1 MKILLLLVVTAVL
14 TKESLAQGV
23 PSERYNLS
31 DEEIIP
37 VAAPSLV
44 QPLTSDGLPQTT
56 NTQSSPLPVP
66 QEKECP
72 EICTFE
78 YLPVCGSNGVTYS
91 NECSF
96 TQAACND
103 PTLTLLH
110 VGACVTSLEPLP
122 PIPTQGG
129 GEGGRSPCKK
139 LCIRIFA
146 PVCGTDGKIYSN
158 ECVLNSFSCMS
169 QEKGGAAIRSTSTL
183 SACESQLLDHP
194 DVDSIV
200 EGSVATDVGS
210 SGPSVH
216 AVEVPVDIVDSPPI
230 VPSSSCPTL
239 CPKIIIP
246 VCGSDGVTHSNP
258 CVLQYA
264 NCRSVEAGGSGVSL
278 VHNAPCDDLTTALPP
293 PTTPMTDTT
302 DLRGASG
309 SSTCTNNCPKQ
320 LLPICGSDG
329 KTYRNKC
336 ELKYADCLGKQHGG
350 GGVSKQH
357 RGPCISGRVGNP
369 QQEVTDRTAVVQGG
383 TESGPVAAGE
393 PVDPAGSIGQTPVV
407 NAPVGTVDSP
417 PVVAGSSCRPECTKI
432 YLPVCGSDGVTYNN
446 MCLLEYAGCTSLEA
460 GGSGVT
466 LVQNSS
472 CEHASVPVIEIPV
485 STATVN
491 SPPVTEAPIDPIAE
505 IPVDTIA
512 EVPVDTIAEV
522 PVDTIA
528 EVPVDTIA
536 EVPVDTIAEVPV
548 DTIAEVPV
556 DTIAEVPVDT
566 IAEIPV
572 DTIAEVPV
580 DTIAEVPVDTV
591 APPPVAPASSCP
603 LLCIRIFI
611 PVCGSDGVSY
621 ENPCLLELA
630 DCKSREAGGSGVTV
644 VQEGPCGQSA
654 IEEAAPITPQVIPL
668 AKTSPCPTNC
678 TRVLAPV
685 CGSDG
690 VTYSN
695 ICLLKVRD
703 CLDQEAG
710 GSGVQVVS
718 ASSCD
723 PKAEE
728 KKKRDTIKA
737 SSCRQD
743 CKEIYDPVCGNDGK
757 TYDNECL
764 LDMAN
769 CRKWEAKEPGVYI
782 VDDGICGQ
790 PEAREI
796 DSLRPAAQQISV
808 QSVSTPVQS
817 LSAPVQSLPAPVQ
830 SPLLTSLGVST
841 RSSSTSSCSEICT
854 LEYDPIC
861 GSDNLTYN
869 SQCHLK
875 SANCRKRSLGGVG
888 VTMAFQGPCVAA
900 LPQGPVCNQLCDKS
914 LKYVCGSD
922 GETYNNPC
930 LLAHANCLNPFAS
943 ITVASEGRC
952 GSPVA
957 LSDTSNSTEEESSL
971 DEEERLE
978 APQGDYLP
986 PL

>member
-278 VHNAPCDDLTTALPP
+278 VHNAPC
-293 PTTPMTDTT
+293 
-302 DLRGASG
+302 
-309 SSTCTNNCPKQ
+309 
-320 LLPICGSDG
+320 
-329 KTYRNKC
+329 
-336 ELKYADCLGKQHGG
+336 
-350 GGVSKQH
+350 
-357 RGPCISGRVGNP
+357 GRVGNP

>member
-278 VHNAPCDDLTTALPP
+278 VHNAPC
-293 PTTPMTDTT
+293 
-302 DLRGASG
+302 
-309 SSTCTNNCPKQ
+309 
-320 LLPICGSDG
+320 
-329 KTYRNKC
+329 
-336 ELKYADCLGKQHGG
+336 
-350 GGVSKQH
+350 
-357 RGPCISGRVGNP
+357 
-369 QQEVTDRTAVVQGG
+369 GG

>member
-1 MKILLLLVVTAVL
+1 
-14 TKESLAQGV
+14 
-23 PSERYNLS
+23 
-31 DEEIIP
+31 
-37 VAAPSLV
+37 
-44 QPLTSDGLPQTT
+44 
-56 NTQSSPLPVP
+56 
-66 QEKECP
+66 
-72 EICTFE
+72 
-78 YLPVCGSNGVTYS
+78 
-91 NECSF
+91 
-96 TQAACND
+96 
-103 PTLTLLH
+103 
-110 VGACVTSLEPLP
+110 
-122 PIPTQGG
+122 
-129 GEGGRSPCKK
+129 
-139 LCIRIFA
+139 
-146 PVCGTDGKIYSN
+146 
-158 ECVLNSFSCMS
+158 
-169 QEKGGAAIRSTSTL
+169 
-183 SACESQLLDHP
+183 
-194 DVDSIV
+194 
-200 EGSVATDVGS
+200 
-210 SGPSVH
+210 
-216 AVEVPVDIVDSPPI
+216 
-230 VPSSSCPTL
+230 
-239 CPKIIIP
+239 
-246 VCGSDGVTHSNP
+246 
-258 CVLQYA
+258 
-264 NCRSVEAGGSGVSL
+264 
-278 VHNAPCDDLTTALPP
+278 
-293 PTTPMTDTT
+293 
-302 DLRGASG
+302 
-309 SSTCTNNCPKQ
+309 
-320 LLPICGSDG
+320 
-329 KTYRNKC
+329 
-336 ELKYADCLGKQHGG
+336 
-350 GGVSKQH
+350 
-357 RGPCISGRVGNP
+357 
-369 QQEVTDRTAVVQGG
+369 
-383 TESGPVAAGE
+383 
-393 PVDPAGSIGQTPVV
+393 
-407 NAPVGTVDSP
+407 
-417 PVVAGSSCRPECTKI
+417 
-432 YLPVCGSDGVTYNN
+432 
-446 MCLLEYAGCTSLEA
+446 
-460 GGSGVT
+460 
-466 LVQNSS
+466 
-472 CEHASVPVIEIPV
+472 
-485 STATVN
+485 
-491 SPPVTEAPIDPIAE
+491 
-505 IPVDTIA
+505 
-512 EVPVDTIAEV
+512 
-522 PVDTIA
+522 
-528 EVPVDTIA
+528 
-536 EVPVDTIAEVPV
+536 
-548 DTIAEVPV
+548 
-556 DTIAEVPVDT
+556 
-566 IAEIPV
+566 
-572 DTIAEVPV
+572 
-580 DTIAEVPVDTV
+580 IAEVPVDTV

-644 VQEGPCGQSA
+644 VQEGPC
-654 IEEAAPITPQVIPL
+654 EAAPITPQVIPL

>member
-278 VHNAPCDDLTTALPP
+278 VHNAPC
-293 PTTPMTDTT
+293 
-302 DLRGASG
+302 G
-309 SSTCTNNCPKQ
+309 S
-320 LLPICGSDG
+320 
-329 KTYRNKC
+329 
-336 ELKYADCLGKQHGG
+336 
-350 GGVSKQH
+350 
-357 RGPCISGRVGNP
+357 
-369 QQEVTDRTAVVQGG
+369 GG

>member
-110 VGACVTSLEPLP
+110 VG
-122 PIPTQGG
+122 
-129 GEGGRSPCKK
+129 
-139 LCIRIFA
+139 
-146 PVCGTDGKIYSN
+146 
-158 ECVLNSFSCMS
+158 
-169 QEKGGAAIRSTSTL
+169 
-183 SACESQLLDHP
+183 ACESQLLDHP

-357 RGPCISGRVGNP
+357 RGPCIS
-369 QQEVTDRTAVVQGG
+369 GG

-566 IAEIPV
+566 IAE
-572 DTIAEVPV
+572 VPV
-580 DTIAEVPVDTV
+580 DTIA
-591 APPPVAPASSCP
+591 
-603 LLCIRIFI
+603 R
-611 PVCGSDGVSY
+611 
-621 ENPCLLELA
+621 
-630 DCKSREAGGSGVTV
+630 
-644 VQEGPCGQSA
+644 
-654 IEEAAPITPQVIPL
+654 
-668 AKTSPCPTNC
+668 
-678 TRVLAPV
+678 
-685 CGSDG
+685 
-690 VTYSN
+690 
-695 ICLLKVRD
+695 
-703 CLDQEAG
+703 
-710 GSGVQVVS
+710 
-718 ASSCD
+718 
-723 PKAEE
+723 
-728 KKKRDTIKA
+728 
-737 SSCRQD
+737 
-743 CKEIYDPVCGNDGK
+743 
-757 TYDNECL
+757 
-764 LDMAN
+764 
-769 CRKWEAKEPGVYI
+769 
-782 VDDGICGQ
+782 
-790 PEAREI
+790 
-796 DSLRPAAQQISV
+796 
-808 QSVSTPVQS
+808 
-817 LSAPVQSLPAPVQ
+817 
-830 SPLLTSLGVST
+830 
-841 RSSSTSSCSEICT
+841 
-854 LEYDPIC
+854 
-861 GSDNLTYN
+861 
-869 SQCHLK
+869 
-875 SANCRKRSLGGVG
+875 
-888 VTMAFQGPCVAA
+888 
-900 LPQGPVCNQLCDKS
+900 
-914 LKYVCGSD
+914 
-922 GETYNNPC
+922 
-930 LLAHANCLNPFAS
+930 
-943 ITVASEGRC
+943 
-952 GSPVA
+952 
-957 LSDTSNSTEEESSL
+957 
-971 DEEERLE
+971 
-978 APQGDYLP
+978 
-986 PL
+986 